1 MDYSQDRLFFA
12 NFTRN
17 IQTEID
23 LKFAYF
29 LIDQAVEPAF
39 CLGENYQLIFVNDAI
54 CKMTGYSREELLSM
68 RLYHLDIDFDIHRLS
83 KIKSEDYFTFKSRY
97 RNKQQ
102 RIFTVETSII
112 YLKKTGQTFACAV
125 VRPQRDEAID
135 LSIKPVNINILFTLP
150 ETIEANIFLIQGN
163 RIFYV
168 NSAVQKFTGYS
179 KEELLN
185 NFDFNGII
193 KSKKPINLCLQKEL
207 PDFEYQV
214 VNILTPDG
222 TERSLIGGVTKLDGI
237 FQLPVKPEELII
249 AIDITDY
256 KNLESSFNNAL
267 QQAKQIS
274 ELRAQ
279 FLSMVCHQ
287 LRTPLNIIS
296 FCNSLVAEEID
307 KHTKQKIESLL
318 ENIEKAIAQIS
329 QMLDDTLLFAQAESG
344 KINFDPKPLDL
355 VKFCHNLVAE
365 MHIISMEKRIN
376 FLSNLEVINAFFD
389 AKLLDYILK
398 NLLENAIKYSPKN
411 SMIDLIMT
419 YQEKYIFFQVK
430 DQGIGIPTR
439 DKERLFEAFYRGSNI
454 GNIHGNGLGLS
465 IIKTLVDLHG
475 GQVNLES
482 EVDKGT
488 TITVMLPLV
497 KEASF
502 L

>member
-1 MDYSQDRLFFA
+1 MDYSNNRLILA
-12 NFTRN
+12 NFTIN

-23 LKFAYF
+23 LKLAYL
-29 LIDQAVEPAF
+29 LIDKALEPAF
-39 CLGENYQLIFVNDAI
+39 CLGENYQLIFVND
-54 CKMTGYSREELLSM
+54 ELV
-68 RLYHLDIDFDIHRLS
+68 
-83 KIKSEDYFTFKSRY
+83 
-97 RNKQQ
+97 NK
-102 RIFTVETSII
+102 
-112 YLKKTGQTFACAV
+112 
-125 VRPQRDEAID
+125 
-135 LSIKPVNINILFTLP
+135 
-150 ETIEANIFLIQGN
+150 
-163 RIFYV
+163 
-168 NSAVQKFTGYS
+168 
-179 KEELLN
+179 
-185 NFDFNGII
+185 FDFNGII
-193 KSKKPINLCLQKEL
+193 KRKKPINLCLQKEST
-207 PDFEYQV
+207 DFEYQEI
-214 VNILTPDG
+214 NILTPDG
-222 TERSLIGGVTKLDGI
+222 TERSLIGVVTKLDGM
-237 FQLPVKPEELII
+237 FKLPVKPEELII

-256 KNLESSFNNAL
+256 KNSESSLNNAL
-267 QQAKQIS
+267 QQAKQLS

-307 KHTKQKIESLL
+307 KHTGQKIESLL

-355 VKFCHNLVAE
+355 VKFCHDLVAE
-365 MHIISMEKRIN
+365 MHISFSEKRIN
-376 FLSNLEVINAFFD
+376 FVTKFEVIDAFFD
-389 AKLLDYILK
+389 TKLLDYILK
-398 NLLENAIKYSPKN
+398 NLLENAIKYSPNN
-411 SMIDLIMT
+411 SMIDLIIT

-454 GNIHGNGLGLS
+454 GNIPGNGLGLS

>member
-1 MDYSQDRLFFA
+1 MDYNENRLFFA
-12 NFTRN
+12 NSTIN

-23 LKFAYF
+23 LKLAFF

-39 CLGENYQLIFVNDAI
+39 CLGENYKLIFVNDAI

-68 RLYHLDIDFDIHRLS
+68 RLYHLDIDFDIHRFS
-83 KIKSEDYFTFKSRY
+83 KIKSEDYLTFKSRY

-102 RIFTVETSII
+102 HIFTVEISII
-112 YLKKTGQTFACAV
+112 YLKKTCQNFACAV
-125 VRPQRDEAID
+125 VRPQRNEVID
-135 LSIKPVNINILFTLP
+135 LSIKPLNTNILFTLA

-163 RIFYV
+163 RIYYV
-168 NSAVQKFTGYS
+168 DSAVEKFTGYS
-179 KEELLN
+179 KDEVLN
-185 NFDFNGII
+185 KFDFNETI

-207 PDFEYQV
+207 TDFEYQEI
-214 VNILTPDG
+214 NILTQDG
-222 TERSLIGGVTKLDGI
+222 TERSLIGLVTKLDGI
-237 FQLPVKPEELII
+237 LKLPVKPGELII

-256 KNLESSFNNAL
+256 KNSESSLNNAL
-267 QQAKQIS
+267 ERSKQLS

-287 LRTPLNIIS
+287 LRSPLNIIS

-307 KHTKQKIESLL
+307 LHTKQKIESLL

-365 MHIISMEKRIN
+365 MYMSLSEKRIN
-376 FLSNLEVINAFFD
+376 FVTNFEVANAFFD

-398 NLLENAIKYSPKN
+398 NLLENAIKYSPSN
-411 SMIDLIMT
+411 SMIDLILT
-419 YQEKYIFFQVK
+419 YQEKYIIFQVK
-430 DQGIGIPTR
+430 DQGIGISNR
-439 DKERLFEAFYRGSNI
+439 DQERLFEAFYRGSNI
-454 GNIHGNGLGLS
+454 GNIPGNGLGLS

>member
-1 MDYSQDRLFFA
+1 MDSREHSLFFT
-12 NFTRN
+12 NFSRN
-17 IQTEID
+17 IQAEID

-39 CLGENYQLIFVNDAI
+39 CLGENYQFIFVNDAI

-97 RNKQQ
+97 RNKQE
-102 RIFTVETSII
+102 RILTVETSII
-112 YLKKTGQTFACAV
+112 YMKNKGHTFVCAV
-125 VRPQRDEAID
+125 VRPQSDEVID
-135 LSIKPVNINILFTLP
+135 L
-150 ETIEANIFLIQGN
+150 
-163 RIFYV
+163 
-168 NSAVQKFTGYS
+168 
-179 KEELLN
+179 
-185 NFDFNGII
+185 
-193 KSKKPINLCLQKEL
+193 SKKPINLSLRKEVT
-207 PDFEYQV
+207 DFEYQKM
-214 VNILTPDG
+214 NILTQDG
-222 TERSLIGGVTKLDGI
+222 TERSLIGVVTKLDGMLK
-237 FQLPVKPEELII
+237 LPKKPGELII

-256 KNLESSFNNAL
+256 KNLESSLNKAL
-267 QQAKQIS
+267 EQGKQLS

-307 KHTKQKIESLL
+307 KHSKEKIESLL

-329 QMLDDTLLFAQAESG
+329 QMLDDTLLFAQAESA

-355 VKFCHNLVAE
+355 VKFCHNLVE
-365 MHIISMEKRIN
+365 ELHMSMSEKRIN
-376 FLSNLEVINAFFD
+376 FVSKVELINAFFD
-389 AKLLDYILK
+389 PKLLDYIL
-398 NLLENAIKYSPKN
+398 NNILGNAIKYSPKN
-411 SMIDLIMT
+411 SRIDFIIN
-419 YQEKYIFFQVK
+419 YQEKYIIFKVK
-430 DQGIGIPTR
+430 DQGIGIPIT
-439 DKERLFEAFYRGSNI
+439 DQKRLFEAFYRGSNI
-454 GNIHGNGLGLS
+454 GNIPGNGLGLS

-497 KEASF
+497 KEASS